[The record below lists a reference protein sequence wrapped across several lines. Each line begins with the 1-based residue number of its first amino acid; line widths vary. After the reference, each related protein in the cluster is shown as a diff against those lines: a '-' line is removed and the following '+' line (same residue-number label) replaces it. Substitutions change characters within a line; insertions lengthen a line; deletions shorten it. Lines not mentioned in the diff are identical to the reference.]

1 MPAPGA
7 GIGTAGREG
16 VGMDPLEDSPRGE
29 FPWTAMK
36 REGVGMDPLED
47 PPRGEFSWTAMMR
60 EGVGMDPLEDPPRG
74 GFSRTAMIPKGASLH
89 LKTFA
94 HCTTRAEGGS
104 EVRESGENEQ
114 GTCG

>member
-16 VGMDPLEDSPRGE
+16 IGMDPLEDSPRGE

-47 PPRGEFSWTAMMR
+47 PPRGEFSWTAM
-60 EGVGMDPLEDPPRG
+60 
-74 GFSRTAMIPKGASLH
+74 SSSAAMIPKGSEPSTENIRSLH
-89 LKTFA
+89 HARRGGRRGERKRRE
-94 HCTTRAEGGS
+94 RAGDL
-104 EVRESGENEQ
+104 R
-114 GTCG
+114 